1 MRRLVSRYSRLARY
15 SAVLLLPV
23 ALGLLLVAAV
33 TGSPGWFLGAAALC
47 YAAEQAVER
56 LLPDA
61 ARPLRWGGFG
71 AAGRLLVRQA
81 ALVLLLVQADG
92 VGSPVIWTAV
102 VGFFV
107 LDWLR
112 AAVLAGAVAA
122 DRVNRLPYLTRN
134 LGKGE
139 PAFPADCRTWHK
151 RLARLLEGHAD
162 LLPILFGSVGI
173 MVGLP
178 ALLTAG
184 LLATAVLTLIV
195 QAGQTARLRRLR
207 VLRNGNRVGRKVQR
221 LVSAYK
227 PEVVLYFTG
236 RAVNCYQAN
245 MWLETL
251 ERLDRKAMVL
261 VRSAEVVG
269 ALAPTRLPVVC
280 ISRAEDMMN
289 FDWST
294 VRVALYTG
302 NTGKNLHLLRE
313 PDIKH
318 VFVGHGDSDKDSS
331 SNPVSK
337 IFDEV
342 WVAGPAG
349 RDRYLNSDA
358 GVRDEAI
365 VEVGRPQL
373 AGISAEPTGNAVPTV
388 LYAPTWEGWDSEHSY
403 CSLLGMGEKIIGT
416 LLEQGAGLR
425 VIYRPHP
432 YTGTRMAAA
441 QAAHERVIAM
451 IEQANRT
458 GPGGHRVVTGAE
470 ASLHDCFNQS
480 DMLITDISS
489 VISDYMPSLK
499 PYVVS
504 NPHGMDESVFRTEF
518 PSASA
523 AYLLGPDC
531 AELPDILAV
540 AATPGQ
546 DPLAAER
553 RVLRDYLLGPE
564 HPDAMTRFNAA
575 VDALAQAGPRATMHA
590 NGDRAIRTAREPA

>member
-1 MRRLVSRYSRLARY
+1 LRYST
-15 SAVLLLPV
+15 VLPLPV
-23 ALGLLLVAAV
+23 THALMIVAAV
-33 TGSPGWFLGAAALC
+33 AGSPGWFLGAAVASYVAEPLC
-47 YAAEQAVER
+47 HR
-56 LLPDA
+56 FFPDA
-61 ARPLRWGGFG
+61 DRPLRLGELG
-71 AAGRLLVRQA
+71 AAARVLVRQGA
-81 ALVLLLVQADG
+81 FVLLLVEAGG
-92 VGSPVIWTAV
+92 VGDATVAAAAL
-102 VGFFV
+102 GFFA
-107 LDWLR
+107 LDGLR
-112 AAVLAGAVAA
+112 AGALIGAAVLRRA
-122 DRVNRLPYLTRN
+122 NSLPYATRN
-134 LGKGE
+134 LGAGE
-139 PAFPADCRTWHK
+139 PAFPPAEPAWHV
-151 RLARLLEGHAD
+151 RLVTLIEGYLD
-162 LLPILFGSVGI
+162 VPPL
-173 MVGLP
+173 
-178 ALLTAG
+178 ALGAVG
-184 LLATAVLTLIV
+184 LLADVPALVIVGLVGSAAGTLV
-195 QAGQTARLRRLR
+195 SYAAQLPRLRRMRRLF
-207 VLRNGNRVGRKVQR
+207 NGRRVGKDVQR
-221 LVSAYK
+221 RVNDYR

-236 RAVNCYQAN
+236 MAVNCYQAN

-251 ERLDRKAMVL
+251 ERLNRKAMVL
-261 VRSAEVVG
+261 VRTPEVVG

-280 ISRAEDMMN
+280 ITRAEDMMN

-337 IFDEV
+337 VFDEV

-349 RDRYLNSDA
+349 RDRYRNSDA

-373 AGISAEPTGNAVPTV
+373 AGITTGPTGNEVPTV

-403 CSLLGMGEKIIGT
+403 CSLLTMGEKIVGR
-416 LLEQGAGLR
+416 LLERGAGVR

-441 QAAHERVIAM
+441 DAAHRRIIAM
-451 IEQANRT
+451 IEEADQ
-458 GPGGHRVVTGAE
+458 GGGRHRVVTGAE

-499 PYVVS
+499 PYVVT
-504 NPHGMDESVFRTEF
+504 NPHAANDVTFRADF

-531 AELPDILAV
+531 AELTDILAV
-540 AATPGQ
+540 ATTAGR
-546 DPLAAER
+546 DPLADER
-553 RVLRDYLLGPE
+553 ARLRDYLLGPAE
-564 HPDAMTRFNAA
+564 PDAMTRFAAA
-575 VDALAQAGPRATMHA
+575 VDSLAEAGPRATMYA
-590 NGDRAIRTAREPA
+590 LRAPRVPDLA

>member
-1 MRRLVSRYSRLARY
+1 MLS
-15 SAVLLLPV
+15 LPV
-23 ALGLLLVAAV
+23 TLGLLIVAAV
-33 TGSPGWFLGAAALC
+33 AGSPGWFLGAALAC
-47 YAAEQAVER
+47 YAAEPTVSK

-61 ARPLRWGGFG
+61 DRALRWGELSAAARALIRQG
-71 AAGRLLVRQA
+71 AFV
-81 ALVLLLVQADG
+81 VLLVQDG
-92 VGSPVIWTAV
+92 DAGDATIWTAAA
-102 VGFFV
+102 GLFA

-112 AAVLAGAVAA
+112 AGALVGASVLR
-122 DRVNRLPYLTRN
+122 RVNTLPYATRN

-139 PAFPADCRTWHK
+139 PALPAAEPAWHV
-151 RLARLLEGHAD
+151 RLVTLIEGYIDALPLLLGA
-162 LLPILFGSVGI
+162 
-173 MVGLP
+173 VGLLADAP
-178 ALLTAG
+178 ALLVAGLVAAAAVTLGSLGWQTAG
-184 LLATAVLTLIV
+184 L
-195 QAGQTARLRRLR
+195 REMRRLLNAR
-207 VLRNGNRVGRKVQR
+207 RVGKDVQR
-221 LVSAYK
+221 RVGEYG

-236 RAVNCYQAN
+236 MAVNAYQGN
-245 MWLETL
+245 MWLETM
-251 ERLDRKAMVL
+251 ERLNRKAMVL
-261 VRSAEVVG
+261 VRSPEVVD

-280 ISRAEDMMN
+280 ISRAEDVMN

-318 VFVGHGDSDKDSS
+318 VFIGHGDSDKDSS

-337 IFDEV
+337 VFDEV

-349 RDRYLNSDA
+349 RDRYRNSEA

-373 AGISAEPTGNAVPTV
+373 AGVEPGPSGSEVPTV

-403 CSLLGMGEKIIGT
+403 CSLLTMGEKIVGA
-416 LLEQGAGLR
+416 LLDKGPRLR

-441 QAAHERVIAM
+441 AAAHHRIIQM

-499 PYVVS
+499 PYVVT
-504 NPHGMDESVFRTEF
+504 NPHAANDVAFRADF

-523 AYLLGPDC
+523 AYLLGPAC
-531 AELPDILAV
+531 AELADIVAV
-540 AATPGQ
+540 AVTPGA
-546 DPLAAER
+546 DPLADDR
-553 RVLRDYLLGPE
+553 RRLRDYLLGPE
-564 HPDAMTRFNAA
+564 HPDAMTRFAAA
-575 VDALAQAGPRATMHA
+575 VDTLAESGPRSAMHGLGGSA
-590 NGDRAIRTAREPA
+590 VTA

>member
-1 MRRLVSRYSRLARY
+1 MPATLALM
-15 SAVLLLPV
+15 V
-23 ALGLLLVAAV
+23 VAAV
-33 TGSPGWFLGAAALC
+33 AGSPGWFLGGAIAC
-47 YAAEQAVER
+47 YVAEPVVHR

-61 ARPLRWGGFG
+61 DRPLRWGELNAG
-71 AAGRLLVRQA
+71 ARTLIRQA
-81 ALVLLLVQADG
+81 AFVLLLVQAGG
-92 VGSPVIWTAV
+92 VGDAAIWTAAL
-102 VGFFV
+102 GFFV

-112 AAVLAGAVAA
+112 AGILIGATTIRRA
-122 DRVNRLPYLTRN
+122 NTIPYASRN
-134 LGKGE
+134 LGAGE
-139 PAFPADCRTWHK
+139 PAFPAAEPAWHV
-151 RLARLLEGHAD
+151 RLVTLVEGYADVPTLLLGA
-162 LLPILFGSVGI
+162 I
-173 MVGLP
+173 
-178 ALLTAG
+178 G
-184 LLATAVLTLIV
+184 LLAGVPELLIAGLVVAAAGTLASCV
-195 QAGQTARLRRLR
+195 AQVPYLKEMRRL
-207 VLRNGNRVGRKVQR
+207 LNGRRTGRLVQR
-221 LVSAYK
+221 RVSEYE

-236 RAVNCYQAN
+236 MAVNAYQAN

-261 VRSAEVVG
+261 VRTPEVVG

-280 ISRAEDMMN
+280 VSRAEDVMN

-313 PDIKH
+313 PAIKH

-337 IFDEV
+337 VFDQV

-349 RDRYLNSDA
+349 RDRYRNSDA

-373 AGISAEPTGNAVPTV
+373 AGVAEGPTGNEVPTV

-403 CSLLGMGEKIIGT
+403 CSLLTMGEKIVAA
-416 LLEQGAGLR
+416 LLDEAKGLR

-432 YTGTRMAAA
+432 YTGTRMAIAA
-441 QAAHERVIAM
+441 AAHKRIIAM

-458 GPGGHRVVTGAE
+458 GRGGHRVVTGAE
-470 ASLHDCFNQS
+470 ASLHECFNQS

-499 PYVVS
+499 PYVVT
-504 NPHGMDESVFRTEF
+504 NPHAANDAEFRADF

-523 AYLLGPDC
+523 AYLLGPGC
-531 AELPDILAV
+531 AELADILAV
-540 AATPGQ
+540 TTTPGR
-546 DPLAAER
+546 DPLAEER
-553 RVLRDYLLGPE
+553 TRLRDYLLGPAE
-564 HPDAMTRFNAA
+564 PDAMTRFAAA
-575 VDALAQAGPRATMHA
+575 VDTLAEAGPRSTMYAFPASRVPDHA
-590 NGDRAIRTAREPA
+590 